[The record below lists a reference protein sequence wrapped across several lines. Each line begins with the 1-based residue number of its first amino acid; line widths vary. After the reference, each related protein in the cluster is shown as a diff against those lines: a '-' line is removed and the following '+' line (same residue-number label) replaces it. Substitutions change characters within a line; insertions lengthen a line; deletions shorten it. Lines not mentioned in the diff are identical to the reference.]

1 MPKYSVILEGKNFPI
16 LSNGNTELFGFMT
29 TRKVKANDLNEAE
42 LKAVELI
49 KKDPNLMSSLDLN
62 HEVTPEIFL
71 DSIYKLKWWNSLGS
85 KGYTFYKMKS

>member
-16 LSNGNTELFGFMT
+16 LSNGNAELFGFIT
-29 TRKVKANDLNEAE
+29 TRKVKASDLNEAE

-49 KKDPNLMSSLDLN
+49 KKDPSLISSLDLD

-71 DSIYKLKWWNSLGS
+71 DSIYKLKWWNSLGG